1 VKRGPASDLL
11 RDAIRSDME
20 ARVERIAARLE
31 TEAPDLQGTDELLG
45 VLEAALRDVTDIVAE
60 SLLAR
65 IREAV
70 PTPL

>member
-1 VKRGPASDLL
+1 VKRGPTSDLL

-45 VLEAALRDVTDIVAE
+45 VLEGALRDVTDIVAE

>member
-1 VKRGPASDLL
+1 MKRGPASDLL
-11 RDAIRSDME
+11 RDSIRSDME
-20 ARVERIAARLE
+20 ARVERIAARLG

-45 VLEAALRDVTDIVAE
+45 VLEGALHDDTDIVAE

>member
-45 VLEAALRDVTDIVAE
+45 VLEGALRDVTDIVAE